1 MKFPFLFVLLFT
13 TQISFGQT
21 PKIETIKKTNPIS
34 KEVYIFPKVIV
45 PNATI
50 VTKKINNKL
59 REYVLGATPNTKDA
73 NIFDSV
79 WRTNDRVGNISDLS
93 FKISEANAS
102 LISMTISGEGCG
114 AYCESF
120 DYHFTFNAKT
130 GNQLSLDS
138 LFTKEGIKTF
148 VKTLND
154 NKMQKLNNKLK
165 EINQSL
171 TLVNAKDTA
180 EKEQLSEMLSMYT
193 DCLSNEIDI
202 QSIPYIQFLSKNGK
216 ITVYTDRCSAHYNRA
231 YDELWTFEYSD
242 DLKNLKKLLNK
253 YGLSLIKY

>member
-1 MKFPFLFVLLFT
+1 MSYCLQPKSVLGKHQKLKQSKKLILSLKKFTSFQKSLF
-13 TQISFGQT
+13 QT
-21 PKIETIKKTNPIS
+21 PQS
-34 KEVYIFPKVIV
+34 LQ
-45 PNATI
+45 
-50 VTKKINNKL
+50 KKINNKL

-171 TLVNAKDTA
+171 H
-180 EKEQLSEMLSMYT
+180 ES
-193 DCLSNEIDI
+193 C
-202 QSIPYIQFLSKNGK
+202 
-216 ITVYTDRCSAHYNRA
+216 
-231 YDELWTFEYSD
+231 
-242 DLKNLKKLLNK
+242 
-253 YGLSLIKY
+253 